1 LQLHEISLRTQSF
14 GSTNCCRLINDETRC
29 KIDVML
35 IVVIFLL
42 SLIDLVRTH
51 HSEINIDLSDAEISF
66 SKVEVLDQK
75 IKPFE
80 HAMKTKCFG
89 SKALTDLENDN
100 WHNYQ
105 TVWRKTTTQSRYAS
119 FSINF

>member
-1 LQLHEISLRTQSF
+1 
-14 GSTNCCRLINDETRC
+14 
-29 KIDVML
+29 ML

-89 SKALTDLENDN
+89 SKALTDLEIDN

-105 TVWRKTTTQSRYAS
+105 TLWRKTTTQSRYAS